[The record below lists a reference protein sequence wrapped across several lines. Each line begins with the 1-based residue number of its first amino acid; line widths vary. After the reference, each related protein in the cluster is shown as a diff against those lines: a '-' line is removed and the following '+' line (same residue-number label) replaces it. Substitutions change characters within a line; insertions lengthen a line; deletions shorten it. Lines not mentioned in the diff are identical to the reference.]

1 MRTASTTIIMLFS
14 ALLIGFGFNQLII
27 PHGMISGGISG
38 VTMIIGYATG
48 FHISWLYLLLN
59 VPILLWG
66 WKSLGIHFI
75 GWSIVSVA
83 ATTAAMA
90 LIPVLPLVSDLAL
103 GAIFGGVLVGAGS
116 GFALRQGAST
126 GGADI
131 IASILTRKRDISVG
145 MLIFILNGSIIAV
158 LGYMTGD
165 WDIALY
171 SLLSIFTSSKIIDL
185 LHIRHV
191 KITAFI
197 VTSRSESLRNALL
210 PLQRGITVIRTRGG
224 YTEIE
229 NDMLMTVTTRYELA
243 ELRKI
248 VSRTDPTAF
257 VNIVETV
264 GIMGDFRRPK
274 Q

>member
-1 MRTASTTIIMLFS
+1 MRQAFTTIIMLLS
-14 ALLIGFGFNQLII
+14 AFLIAFGFNQLII
-27 PHGMISGGISG
+27 PHGMISGGVSG

-59 VPILLWG
+59 IPILLWG
-66 WKSLGIHFI
+66 WKSLGIHFV
-75 GWSIVSVA
+75 GWSIVSVV
-83 ATTAAMA
+83 ATTVAMS
-90 LIPVLPLVSDLAL
+90 LIPITAIVSDLAL
-103 GAIFGGVLVGAGS
+103 GSIFGGVVVGAGT
-116 GFALRQGAST
+116 GLALRQGAST
-126 GGADI
+126 GGVDI
-131 IASILTRKRDISVG
+131 LASMLTRKRDISVG

-197 VTSRSESLRNALL
+197 ITSRSEALRIALL

-224 YTEIE
+224 YSDIE
-229 NDMLMTVTTRYELA
+229 NDMLMTVTTRYELV

-248 VSRTDPTAF
+248 VKKTDPTAF

-264 GIMGDFRRPK
+264 GIMGDFRRPS

>member
-1 MRTASTTIIMLFS
+1 MLIS
-14 ALLIGFGFNQLII
+14 AVLIAFGFNQLII

-59 VPILLWG
+59 IPVLVWG
-66 WKSLGIHFI
+66 WRSLGIHFV
-75 GWSIVSVA
+75 GWSIMSVV
-83 ATTAAMA
+83 ATTVAMA
-90 LIPVLPLVSDLAL
+90 LIPVSALVSDLAL
-103 GAIFGGVLVGAGS
+103 GAIFGGVVVGAGS
-116 GFALRQGAST
+116 GLALRQGAST
-126 GGADI
+126 GGVDI
-131 IASILTRKRDISVG
+131 IASILTRKRDLSVG
-145 MLIFILNGSIIAV
+145 MLIFVLNGSIIAL
-158 LGYMTGD
+158 LGFMTGD

-171 SLLSIFTSSKIIDL
+171 SLLSIFTASKVIDL

-197 VTSRSESLRNALL
+197 VTTRSQALRTALL
-210 PLQRGITVIRTRGG
+210 PLQRGITVIRTRGA
-224 YTEIE
+224 YSEVE

-243 ELRKI
+243 ELRRI

-264 GIMGDFRRPK
+264 GIMGDFRRPSL
-274 Q
+274 